1 MTTKINKGIPYKMN
15 GPNPAK
21 FSNWILTCLYDSD
34 FLPKLC
40 TLLLLQYGKVQAG
53 WDLESDFLQNDPRNQ
68 AYMGLETGHVMGE
81 IATGI
86 HT

>member
-1 MTTKINKGIPYKMN
+1 MTTKINKGIPYKMH

-34 FLPKLC
+34 FLLKYLF
-40 TLLLLQYGKVQAG
+40 LLLLQYGKVLAG
-53 WDLESDFLQNDPRNQ
+53 WDLESDFLQNDPRNR
-68 AYMGLETGHVMGE
+68 AYMGLETSHFIGE
-81 IATGI
+81 ISTGI

>member
-1 MTTKINKGIPYKMN
+1 MN

-34 FLPKLC
+34 FLPKLF
-40 TLLLLQYGKVQAG
+40 TLLQYGKVQAG

-68 AYMGLETGHVMGE
+68 AYMGLETGHAMGE
-81 IATGI
+81 ISTGI

>member
-1 MTTKINKGIPYKMN
+1 
-15 GPNPAK
+15 
-21 FSNWILTCLYDSD
+21 
-34 FLPKLC
+34 
-40 TLLLLQYGKVQAG
+40 LLLQYGEVLAG

-81 IATGI
+81 ISTGI

>member
-1 MTTKINKGIPYKMN
+1 MAPTQPRFQ
-15 GPNPAK
+15 AAVL
-21 FSNWILTCLYDSD
+21 ILCLKSCI
-34 FLPKLC
+34 LV
-40 TLLLLQYGKVQAG
+40 LLQYGKVLAG

-81 IATGI
+81 ISTGI